1 MIQILSKEQVQ
12 EKERENKSGNY
23 GGLFG
28 KITNFK
34 WTFNPDGSYDVVLR
48 IGSLELKEEAM
59 DLATVVLL
67 QQMPGFDPAD
77 IIPMEPPTNRTL
89 H

>member
-1 MIQILSKEQVQ
+1 M
-12 EKERENKSGNY
+12 EKRTMHKLRTKLCIEKNIFT
-23 GGLFG
+23 GG
-28 KITNFK
+28 
-34 WTFNPDGSYDVVLR
+34 YDVVLR